1 MLQPLESLPPSS
13 GLSWRRENS
22 QLFHHVKKPITIN
35 LASAQTDSV
44 STVFCY
50 HRPGRGERRP
60 TAQPPLA
67 LPSVMERM
75 PAPPAIGI
83 TLTNEAVIKHLLG
96 EVVGSRGGCVL
107 AVELPSL
114 QWSCW
119 LIAQHGEHTLKALSS
134 SSIMG
139 Y

>member
-1 MLQPLESLPPSS
+1 
-13 GLSWRRENS
+13 
-22 QLFHHVKKPITIN
+22 
-35 LASAQTDSV
+35 V
-44 STVFCY
+44 STIFCY
-50 HRPGRGERRP
+50 HRPGEGGSRP

-67 LPSVMERM
+67 LSAVMEGM
-75 PAPPAIGI
+75 PAPAAIGI

-114 QWSCW
+114 PWSCR
-119 LIAQHGEHTLKALSS
+119 LIAQHGEYTLTALSS